1 MATKWNRLTKGID
14 TPNARRKMP
23 QRRAARG
30 SARNKSARH
39 VATAHGAAASSN
51 STFKSILPQKTN
63 AASNVT
69 PNAVFARLVHKRGR
83 ARILSVC
90 LRAGALDSIRAGSYQ
105 SAHVGRLGSLLAIP

>member
-39 VATAHGAAASSN
+39 VATAHGAAGSSN

-69 PNAVFARLVHKRGR
+69 PNAVFARLVHKRRR
-83 ARILSVC
+83 ARTLSVC
-90 LRAGALDSIRAGSYQ
+90 LAGALDSIRAGSYQ